1 MTTLTRRESGPR
13 SFLSRNPFGFMRDE
27 FDNFL
32 TRFGDWDN
40 QWVNQFA
47 TPSLDVAETE
57 SAVDVTMDI
66 PGMKADDIDLQVT
79 GNLLTISG
87 QRSEETETKGNGK
100 SFHRIERHMGS
111 FSRSV
116 TLPCDVDESKV
127 DATYQNGVLK
137 VSMPKTEAAK
147 AHKIKVLEKK

>member
-1 MTTLTRRESGPR
+1 MTTLTRREAGPR
-13 SFLSRNPFGFMRDE
+13 SFLSRNPLGFMRDE

-32 TRFGDWDN
+32 SRFGDWDN

-47 TPSLDVAETE
+47 TPSLDIAESE

-66 PGMKADDIDLQVT
+66 PGMKADDIDIQVT

-87 QRSEETETKGNGK
+87 QRQEEKEETGNGK
-100 SFHRIERHMGS
+100 SFHRMERRMGS
-111 FSRSV
+111 FARSV
-116 TLPCDVDESKV
+116 TLPCAVDESKV
-127 DATYQNGVLK
+127 DATYDNGVLK
-137 VSMPKTEAAK
+137 VRLPKTEEAK